1 MRCQKPKRRTPAFS
15 GRNAG
20 QDKSQQ
26 RTRSMSH
33 SPERHRIRG
42 RSPAF
47 TAIASAFENPSTRYL
62 STPPPAVKKLF
73 PRSGGSSTGW
83 LPSAEAVLVAGVRR
97 RGEGLRWLRQRQRRS
112 PGRRGELDSSELLA
126 VAVLTDRAHG
136 TRVRTTPKH
145 PRNGID
151 EHALSQIC
159 GHRKTRKTRVLS

>member
-73 PRSGGSSTGW
+73 PRSGGSELPKTSSKQSAINALTSAFEGPTKSTIPKSVKGT
-83 LPSAEAVLVAGVRR
+83 LSPIMLEYG
-97 RGEGLRWLRQRQRRS
+97 RQVFSCLIIFLYEFLQ
-112 PGRRGELDSSELLA
+112 
-126 VAVLTDRAHG
+126 
-136 TRVRTTPKH
+136 
-145 PRNGID
+145 N
-151 EHALSQIC
+151 
-159 GHRKTRKTRVLS
+159 